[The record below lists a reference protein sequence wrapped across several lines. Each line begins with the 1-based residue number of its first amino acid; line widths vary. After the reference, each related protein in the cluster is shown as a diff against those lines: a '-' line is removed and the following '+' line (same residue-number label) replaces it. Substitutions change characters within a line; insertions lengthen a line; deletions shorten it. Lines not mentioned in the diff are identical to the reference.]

1 MERTVEYFF
10 MLTNNPSYRY
20 FTIKYYTEA
29 GIEYVDEYMGA
40 ERAQAICRE
49 IHLKKEKT
57 QAEIDFCIYVG
68 RENADPQRQL
78 ADITTL
84 EMTHGRITAAKM
96 RRLEAQLPEGHR
108 TNLVLT
114 KEEVALK
121 IFDFYNGP
129 LRMEFTDDLKNPDPR
144 NIYNHIQP
152 YDEDTKL
159 PEFRVVGRVKFE
171 AAARAFV
178 EKLQLWVN
186 EATPEAVLGDIDR
199 VLDEHFWTP
208 SDRPQIIRGTK
219 EESVTCHHDSKY
231 VQMTGHPQNIG
242 FPLHLWPSRAP
253 VYDERHEGPEVEVP
267 VFQVEANL
275 PRRAELT
282 R

>member
-10 MLTNNPSYRY
+10 MQINNPSYRY

-57 QAEIDFCIYVG
+57 RAEIDFCTYVG

-78 ADITTL
+78 ANMMTL
-84 EMTHGRITAAKM
+84 ETIYGRINAAKM
-96 RRLEAQLPEGHR
+96 RKLEAQLPEGRR
-108 TNLVLT
+108 TKLVLT
-114 KEEVALK
+114 KEDVALK

-129 LRMEFTDDLKNPDPR
+129 LRMELADDLKNPDPK
-144 NIYNHIQP
+144 NIYNHIQL
-152 YDEDTKL
+152 YDDDKL
-159 PEFRVVGRVKFE
+159 PNIRVVGRVRFQ

-199 VLDEHFWTP
+199 ILDEHFWTP
-208 SDRPQIIRGTK
+208 NHRPPILRGSK
-219 EESVTCHHDSKY
+219 EESMTCHHDSRY
-231 VQMTGHPQNIG
+231 VQMTGHPQNVNL
-242 FPLHLWPSRAP
+242 PLHLWPSRSP
-253 VYDERHEGPEVEVP
+253 VYDEQHEGPEVEVP
-267 VFQVEANL
+267 AFQVEPNL
-275 PRRAELT
+275 PGRAGLT